1 MPRVEAIPAARAR
14 AQSMDSEDDV
24 LPAQQDEDDDEI
36 PCVKIAVIGGK
47 MTGKSSLIRAFNGSV
62 AFDPR
67 RRQETHQDVV
77 KEL

>member
-1 MPRVEAIPAARAR
+1 MPRVEARPAARAR
-14 AQSMDSEDDV
+14 AQPEDSEDDV
-24 LPAQQDEDDDEI
+24 LPAQQDEDDGEL

-47 MTGKSSLIRAFNGSV
+47 MTGKSSLIRAFNGTE
-62 AFDPR
+62 AFDTR